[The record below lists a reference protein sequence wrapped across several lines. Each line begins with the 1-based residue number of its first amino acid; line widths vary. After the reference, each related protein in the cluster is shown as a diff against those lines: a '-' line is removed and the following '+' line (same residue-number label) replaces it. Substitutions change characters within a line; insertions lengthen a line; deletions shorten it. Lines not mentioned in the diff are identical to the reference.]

1 VPQGVPIG
9 PIPEP
14 VAALLRHELAI
25 QEAAV
30 EAAIEGSRDLATRAL
45 LLDPTVGSATAAER
59 FLDDIL
65 EAHRPHLPR
74 FWAD

>member
-1 VPQGVPIG
+1 MKAYGVRQPPAG
-9 PIPEP
+9 E
-14 VAALLRHELAI
+14 AI
-25 QEAAV
+25 R
-30 EAAIEGSRDLATRAL
+30 SL

-65 EAHRPHLPR
+65 EAHRRHLPR